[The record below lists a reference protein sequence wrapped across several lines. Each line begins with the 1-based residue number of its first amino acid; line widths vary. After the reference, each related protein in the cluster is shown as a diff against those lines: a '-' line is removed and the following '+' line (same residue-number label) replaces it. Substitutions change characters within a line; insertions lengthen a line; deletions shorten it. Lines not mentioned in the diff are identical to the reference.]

1 MASLLPSASDCA
13 AGEPS
18 SGLAALS
25 QRYCQER
32 FGVSA
37 RGAGVGLCVLRLWG
51 GQSLRWRGRGS
62 GVSSGWIR
70 AEREAGAAT

>member
-1 MASLLPSASDCA
+1 MASLLPTASDCA

-37 RGAGVGLCVLRLWG
+37 RGGGLCVLRVRG
-51 GQSLRWRGRGS
+51 GQSLRRRGRGS